1 MADDT
6 ESVLRLMTPKQAEVW
21 RMSFL
26 GYRQVEIA
34 AKLGIS
40 QQAVARRVARG
51 ARRAKKMA
59 ELLRKCK

>member
-1 MADDT
+1 MTDET
-6 ESVLRLMTPKQAEVW
+6 EQVLRLMTPKQAEVW

-34 AKLGIS
+34 EALGIS
-40 QQAVARRVARG
+40 QPAVARRAARG
-51 ARRAKKMA
+51 GRRAKKYG

>member
-21 RMSFL
+21 RMIFS

-34 AKLGIS
+34 EALGIS
-40 QQAVARRVARG
+40 QQAVSKRLAG
-51 ARRAKKMA
+51 GGRRAKRYGK
-59 ELLRKCK
+59 LLRKCK